1 MQINQFKIEIF
12 IPKEYVE
19 KLGDKLS
26 EANVGKIGNYDHCM
40 ATNIVEGY
48 WRPLEGSEPVEGEI
62 GKVCHSE
69 ECKIEMK
76 CKREYVENALKII
89 RKVHPY
95 EEPVINVIPILN
107 QLFENNR

>member
-12 IPKEYVE
+12 IPKEFVE
-19 KLGDKLS
+19 KLGDELS

-40 ATNIVEGY
+40 SINNVKGY
-48 WRPLEGSEPVEGEI
+48 WRPLKGADPHEGNIGELCK
-62 GKVCHSE
+62 GE
-69 ECKIEMK
+69 ECKIEMR

-89 RKVHPY
+89 RRVHPY

-107 QLFENNR
+107 ELFE